1 MKTQK
6 RTIVYG
12 IFAVILV
19 LACVACDNGGGGDPP
34 LTGGEYWTITWNL
47 DGGAFA
53 SDSNHPTQIEKGTVL
68 AKPSPDPTKA
78 DNTFGGW
85 YTNSALTQTYNFANA
100 VTADLSLYAKWEAE
114 NLIGTPGLAFS
125 PIVPT
130 GAYSATAYRVKKGTV
145 TSGAVVIP
153 ATYNGKPVTEIGNAS
168 DVSGNGAFYNTSIT
182 SITIPESVTTIN
194 SYAFSGC
201 TSLTSIEIPESVTSI
216 GNTAFSDCTGLT
228 SITIPASVTTIRS
241 SVFQNCSSLTS
252 VTFAGTIASGSFGGV
267 NAEPFPGDLRTKYL
281 AVGGGIGTYTRPDG
295 TSNTWTKQL

>member
-12 IFAVILV
+12 IFAVILA
-19 LACVACDNGGGGDPP
+19 LAYAACGDGGGGDTP

-85 YTNSALTQTYNFANA
+85 YTNAALTQTYNFANA

-114 NLIGTPGLAFS
+114 NLNGTPGLAFS

-168 DVSGNGAFYNTSIT
+168 ENGISSNGAFYNTSIT
-182 SITIPESVTTIN
+182 SITT
-194 SYAFSGC
+194 
-201 TSLTSIEIPESVTSI
+201 
-216 GNTAFSDCTGLT
+216 
-228 SITIPASVTTIRS
+228 PAI
-241 SVFQNCSSLTS
+241 
-252 VTFAGTIASGSFGGV
+252 
-267 NAEPFPGDLRTKYL
+267 
-281 AVGGGIGTYTRPDG
+281 
-295 TSNTWTKQL
+295 